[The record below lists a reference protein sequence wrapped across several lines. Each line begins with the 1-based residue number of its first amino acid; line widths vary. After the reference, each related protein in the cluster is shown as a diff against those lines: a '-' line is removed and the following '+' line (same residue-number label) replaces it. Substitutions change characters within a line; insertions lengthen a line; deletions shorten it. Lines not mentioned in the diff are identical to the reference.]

1 MKEETGRFL
10 SKDGKTSVSYLVT
23 IPDGPIKGTV
33 QIVHG
38 MCEYK
43 ERYKDFIAFLADQ
56 GYASCIHDHLGHG
69 ATAPTP
75 EDLGYFGEN
84 YGWRYLVDDT
94 VRLCD
99 MIQARQEH
107 TGKPYILFG
116 HSMGSFVARLAAVPL
131 GPKLNGAIFCGTAG
145 EHPESAIALK
155 LVEKVIQSKGS
166 HYRPAMIDKMMFGS
180 YNQRFRPVYTG
191 KEWLSRNVAV
201 GAAFSK
207 DPLCSFTFTAA
218 AFRDLL
224 ELNRK
229 SNESHW
235 FQSMDHSLPV
245 YFIAGGSDPVGGY
258 GKGVTQAARR
268 LRKAA
273 GQQAGLVSL
282 KLYPG
287 ARHEILN
294 ELNRKEVYRD
304 ILAWI
309 ENSTRTISI

>member
-10 SKDGKTSVSYLVT
+10 SKDGTSSVAYL
-23 IPDGPIKGTV
+23 ICLPEGPVKGTV

-43 ERYKDFIAFLADQ
+43 ERYGEFMAFLTGH
-56 GYASCIHDHLGHG
+56 GYACCIHDHLGHG

-84 YGWRYLVDDT
+84 YGWRYLVEDT
-94 VRLCD
+94 VRLCE
-99 MIQARQEH
+99 MVQARQELA
-107 TGKPYILFG
+107 GKPYILFG
-116 HSMGSFVARLAAVPL
+116 HSMGSFVARLAALPL
-131 GPKLNGAIFCGTAG
+131 GPRLSGAVFCGTAG
-145 EHPESAIALK
+145 EHVESGAALK
-155 LVEKVIQSKGS
+155 LVEKIIQSKGPR
-166 HYRPAMIDKMMFGS
+166 YRPALVDKMMFGA
-180 YNQRFRPVYTG
+180 YNRRFGPVYTG
-191 KEWLSRNVAV
+191 KEWLSRNAAV
-201 GAAFSK
+201 GYAFSK

-218 AFRDLL
+218 GFHDLL

-235 FQSMDHSLPV
+235 FRSMDHNLPV
-245 YFIAGGSDPVGGY
+245 FFIAGGSDPVGGY
-258 GKGVTQAARR
+258 GKGVAQAARR

-273 GQQAGLVSL
+273 GQKAGLVTL

-287 ARHEILN
+287 ARHELLN
-294 ELNRKEVYRD
+294 ELNRKEVCGD

-309 ENSTRTISI
+309 EASARTVSL